1 MWLQNNFN
9 LVMIAGL
16 TLIIGLSV
24 GGARKTHKEIKKV
37 LWRGPMVIKVT
48 KRRNE
53 IKSVQHF
60 INYSI

>member
-24 GGARKTHKEIKKV
+24 GDAKKTH
-37 LWRGPMVIKVT
+37 
-48 KRRNE
+48 NE
-53 IKSVQHF
+53 INKGVEQWLL
-60 INYSI
+60 NYIII